1 MQRLDGKV
9 ALVTGAAQGIGA
21 GIARRF
27 IKEGAKVLVTDINH
41 AAGEKL
47 ADELGPNAAYQ
58 PLDVGDDAQWRD
70 AIAAAERRWGRLD
83 ILVNNAGISF
93 PAHIEAATL
102 EDWDRHMRVH
112 GVGTFLGCKHAIASM
127 KAREDGTRGGAIVN
141 LSSVESIRPGPL
153 FVAYGAA
160 KAAQDAVTKTVALHC
175 GEQGYDIRVNSVHP
189 AATRTPNLQQYL
201 DASEDGARLEKIYAG
216 MQPLNRIA
224 DVDEI
229 AAAVAFLASEE
240 ASFVTGHQMYVDGGV
255 LAKPYPAGEGA

>member
-1 MQRLDGKV
+1 MNKLHDKV
-9 ALVTGAAQGIGA
+9 ALVTGAASGIGA

-27 IKEGAKVLVTDINH
+27 IADGATVMLTDIND
-41 AAGEKL
+41 AAGAAL
-47 ADELGPNAAYQ
+47 ADELGPRAAYLS
-58 PLDVGDDAQWRD
+58 LDVREEAAWQA
-70 AIAAAERRWGRLD
+70 AIAEVERCWGGLD

-102 EDWDRHMRVH
+102 DDWRNHMRVH
-112 GVGTFLGCKHAIASM
+112 GEGAFLGCKYGVASM
-127 KAREDGTRGGAIVN
+127 KKRGGGAIVN
-141 LSSVESIRPGPL
+141 VSSVESIRPGPL

-175 GEQGYDIRVNSVHP
+175 GEQGYKIRCNSVHP

-201 DASEDGARLEKIYAG
+201 DASPEPARLEAIYAG

-224 DVDEI
+224 EVAEI
-229 AAAVAFLASEE
+229 AAAVAFLASDE
-240 ASFVTGHQMYVDGGV
+240 ASFMTGHQMYVDGGV

>member
-1 MQRLDGKV
+1 MQRLEGKV

-27 IKEGAKVLVTDINH
+27 IAEGAKVLLTDIKD
-41 AAGEKL
+41 AEGARL
-47 ADELGPNAAYQ
+47 ADELGANAAYHT
-58 PLDVGDDAQWRD
+58 LDVGEEAQWQE
-70 AIAAAERRWGRLD
+70 AIAAAEARWGRLD

-102 EDWDRHMRVH
+102 DDWNRHMRVH
-112 GVGTFLGCKHAIASM
+112 GVGTFLGCKHAVASM
-127 KAREDGTRGGAIVN
+127 KQREDGTSGGAIVN
-141 LSSVESIRPGPL
+141 ISSVESIRPGPL

-175 GEQGYDIRVNSVHP
+175 GEQGYNIRVNSVHP

-224 DVDEI
+224 EVDEI
-229 AAAVAFLASEE
+229 AAAVAFLASDE
-240 ASFVTGHQMYVDGGV
+240 ASFMTGHQMYVDGGV